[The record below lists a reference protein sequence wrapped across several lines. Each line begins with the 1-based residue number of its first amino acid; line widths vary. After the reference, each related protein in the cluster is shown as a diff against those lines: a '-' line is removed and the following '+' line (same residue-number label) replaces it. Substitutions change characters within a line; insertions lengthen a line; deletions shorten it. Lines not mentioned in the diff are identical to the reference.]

1 VASATGR
8 RYRCQPEL
16 ALSEAASAAKD
27 AGETFEATEESA
39 VYARV
44 VPVFTAEDYGH
55 PAYAQLAVTCPNEL
69 LTGAEDGAE
78 MGAFRFLQQP
88 QREANLR
95 MSLGEYLRF
104 GLEAGLVF
112 ST

>member
-1 VASATGR
+1 
-8 RYRCQPEL
+8 
-16 ALSEAASAAKD
+16 
-27 AGETFEATEESA
+27 
-39 VYARV
+39 
-44 VPVFTAEDYGH
+44 
-55 PAYAQLAVTCPNEL
+55 
-69 LTGAEDGAE
+69 